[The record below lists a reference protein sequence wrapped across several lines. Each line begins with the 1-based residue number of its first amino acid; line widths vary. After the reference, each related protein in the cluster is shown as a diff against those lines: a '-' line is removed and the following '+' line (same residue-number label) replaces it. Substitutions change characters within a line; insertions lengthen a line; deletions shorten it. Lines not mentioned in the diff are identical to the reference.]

1 MAVTLIEYTVSRHE
15 RHGWIIRRNGLPLCR
30 RQKLL
35 LAVSFATH
43 LAERESILLSGA
55 ARISIGQIDV

>member
-1 MAVTLIEYTVSRHE
+1 MAVTHIEYTVSRHE
-15 RHGWIIRRNGLPLCR
+15 RHGWIVLRNGLPLCR

-35 LAVSFATH
+35 HAVSFATH

-55 ARISIGQIDV
+55 ARISIGQIEV